1 MIYAV
6 LDNNTFLSKRIHAEE
21 SETGYI
27 RAPYQRDR
35 DRILHS
41 RAFRRLMHKT
51 QIFNA
56 NIGDHYRNRLTHTLE
71 VSQISRTIGKELGLN
86 DELIEAIALGH
97 DLGHTPFGHVGE
109 R

>member
-1 MIYAV
+1 MNYAV

-27 RAPYQRDR
+27 RTPYQRDR

-56 NIGDHYRNRLTHTLE
+56 NIGDHYRNRLTH
-71 VSQISRTIGKELGLN
+71 IGSKSNITGN
-86 DELIEAIALGH
+86 
-97 DLGHTPFGHVGE
+97 